1 MEELKQVL
9 NQIGVGAAAIP
20 FVLLAAAILVFFA
33 KRAVERRSSEKAKR
47 LDTLQ
52 RYAAAQEKAMLE
64 AYRMLYEQV
73 DLAALTDKEF
83 VRLVCAGDDL
93 IMAPFTEYRSYL
105 DDDVKGRVY
114 ELHSILAQ
122 FRPDPVLPLWLTSA
136 SKRNLLAH
144 KRQFLTDIENLC
156 GLLRQRLKR

>member
-93 IMAPFTEYRSYL
+93 IMAPSQSI
-105 DDDVKGRVY
+105 GR
-114 ELHSILAQ
+114 I
-122 FRPDPVLPLWLTSA
+122 WMMT
-136 SKRNLLAH
+136 
-144 KRQFLTDIENLC
+144 
-156 GLLRQRLKR
+156 